1 MESGYAENVQR
12 QIGQRM
18 DAQMNELQSTLRE
31 INQRVVTYVK
41 QRPAACVVGAFA
53 LGYLLA
59 KVARHV

>member
-1 MESGYAENVQR
+1 
-12 QIGQRM
+12 
-18 DAQMNELQSTLRE
+18 MNELQSTLRE